1 MWIKTRAE
9 AGPPKNSEITSDA
22 VSRMYLS
29 AKFLHP
35 TQNSIRGQFSFA
47 LAAFSSG
54 LQSLE
59 SITMDEMIM
68 RRRMMISVVMKMK

>member
-1 MWIKTRAE
+1 MKTSAE
-9 AGPPKNSEITSDA
+9 AGPPKNSEITRVA
-22 VSRMYLS
+22 VNRMYLS

-35 TQNSIRGQFSFA
+35 TQNSIKGQFSFA

-59 SITMDEMIM
+59 SITIDEIIM
-68 RRRMMISVVMKMK
+68 STRMMISVVMNTK